1 MCSALRHQHQQT
13 PPFESALP
21 EAIFFRTAEMLA
33 ESQYPT
39 HRHNWGEFVYA
50 YSGLMEVV
58 AGGDHYMAPSHYG
71 LWIPPRIE
79 HQGFN
84 RYKASHCSLYVS
96 PPYADELP
104 SIPCALAITRL
115 TRTILEVLKTRN
127 LAAPY
132 SDADR
137 RLLRVL
143 VDQLSCADCVDSY
156 LPGSA
161 DPLLGPILDL
171 LRSTPGN
178 SQPLS
183 ELASLANSTPRT
195 LSRRAKKDL
204 GMTISEWRQ
213 RARSVEATK
222 LLHSNMRVEAIAL
235 DLGYSSASAFIA
247 MFKKWNGV
255 TPDEYRR
262 RNT

>member
-1 MCSALRHQHQQT
+1 MV
-13 PPFESALP
+13 P
-21 EAIFFRTAEMLA
+21 
-33 ESQYPT
+33 SQ
-39 HRHNWGEFVYA
+39 
-50 YSGLMEVV
+50 
-58 AGGDHYMAPSHYG
+58 YG

-84 RYKASHCSLYVS
+84 RYRASHCSLYVS
-96 PPYADELP
+96 PPYADGLP
-104 SIPCALAITRL
+104 KIPCTLVVTRL
-115 TRTILEVLKTRN
+115 THTILTELKTRN
-127 LAAPY
+127 LASPY
-132 SDADR
+132 SEADQ

-143 VDQLSCADCVDSY
+143 VDQLSCANCVESY

-161 DPLLGPILDL
+161 DPILGPILDL

-178 SQPLS
+178 SPALS

-195 LSRRAKKDL
+195 LSRRARRDL
-204 GMTISEWRQ
+204 GMTVSEWRQ
-213 RARSVEATK
+213 RSKSVEAIK